1 MSYRFSELTFLSKDP
16 KIEKINFT
24 ADDGEIINVVIQ
36 EPEKFNFFK
45 RVLLGKEKNKT
56 GRYQIDD
63 IDIVS
68 KQFVKN
74 NVEYIKNNNL
84 FKRLI
89 PAKWVL
95 ALSLLF
101 DSRFLRKAMVKYNEE
116 KYNYFSFVASKN
128 EINDQKVRKN
138 IDKVMSQFIT
148 NSTTT
153 EQKVLNDYLRNLL
166 KYNQKKPIEIFNDLP
181 PQIKVLSRMI
191 ENLKVTIRINQLML
205 MFQQIMWDNI
215 YTFDEL
221 RDSCSCEY
229 NVKRSSNKEL
239 KKDWKK
245 FNYSQTKYVVA
256 KQLKIIGSKI
266 TELRLAIYKD
276 NKKLKQLQKQINFE
290 FKKYFKQ
297 NNISKPLFSKTDYA
311 YKNWQKTVE
320 DQLTDIELKQKEDML
335 GLLRQE
341 CKLVGKQIAYFIHKY
356 HEQIISGNTKYNNKN
371 EYLVLKKYYK
381 SQIKNVFQQATE
393 WMSENVEK
401 YNMKFQWFIKSSF
414 QVSPLNLIYIKILKA
429 INLSKKNIVFSN
441 FTQLLTQK
449 DFDKLINTI
458 KRIQEFN
465 PSLTFIFLNDS
476 LRYVQDLSKLIYT
489 VNNNN
494 LELLS
499 AEKIFDLG
507 LDYDYQINFNNL
519 KYQKTELGQ
528 IEVENKNWNIQANYL
543 KKTGTIFLNPFR
555 ISLNFSNSND
565 LPIILKLVKSNK
577 FNDKN
582 IYCGVTEYKTK
593 IFFYNQASQL
603 KISNK
608 LVIYLNKESIS
619 KIVSEEVK
627 DVRH

>member
-519 KYQKTELGQ
+519 KYQKTKLGQ